1 MAWQGSPRPFPAGLG
16 DSDFHKEASGFFP
29 LVKSPDQFLDPGCPP
44 GASLYLPLT
53 VTGHN
58 RESPLV
64 SLSMVVLPRVPV
76 GISREQRMV
85 KGKNMGKP
93 ENPRLSAQPLSWEA
107 RCLLSFLLQP
117 FLHSASI
124 HSLITCKTFGQVWS
138 TKLSAGAQSP
148 VG

>member
-1 MAWQGSPRPFPAGLG
+1 M
-16 DSDFHKEASGFFP
+16 
-29 LVKSPDQFLDPGCPP
+29 
-44 GASLYLPLT
+44 
-53 VTGHN
+53 
-58 RESPLV
+58 